1 MNECKAIWK
10 AVSSQL
16 EVQITTVSYEI
27 WFENLEPFT
36 VDNDILV
43 LIAPLKSY
51 KNTIK
56 QFNDAIDSAIKAS
69 GTGIKGI
76 KIITKDEMDNYLSSL
91 ESADD
96 AFFDNE
102 QTQQFNPD
110 YTFDT
115 FVVGDSNSIAYAAAK
130 SVAEAPGASHNP
142 LFIYG
147 GVGLG
152 KTHIMHAIA
161 NYILAHNKNT
171 KILYVTAEQ
180 FVNDYIDSIK
190 NNKDNDLNKQ
200 FRQKYRSVDVLMM
213 DDVQFLSGK
222 TSTQEA
228 LFHTF
233 NDLYQFRKQII
244 LTSDRHPR
252 ELASLEERLQS
263 RFQSGLTVDVTKPSI
278 ETRIAILQK
287 KAYIKKYDIS
297 QKAIFFIAENITS
310 NIRELEGAL
319 NKVVY
324 FCTLSSKSTEDLDA
338 VKEALKDDIDVSTHV
353 LSMDSITDAVCAY
366 FGVKKADIV
375 GKKKNKLI
383 ANARQIAIYLIN
395 DMLGVPLLAIGKFFG
410 GRDHTTI
417 MYSRDKITDA
427 YRNDR
432 LIQSQINDIR
442 NMLEK
447 K

>member
-1 MNECKAIWK
+1 MNECKSIWRS
-10 AVSSQL
+10 VLSQL
-16 EVQITTVSYEI
+16 EVMVSTVSYDL
-27 WFENLEPFT
+27 WFKDLKPYTIEGDTL
-36 VDNDILV
+36 I
-43 LIAPLKSY
+43 LIAPLNSFKKIPVQY
-51 KNTIK
+51 ADQIHT
-56 QFNDAIDSAIKAS
+56 AIQSS
-69 GTGIKGI
+69 GVGITGIEV
-76 KIITKDEMDNYLSSL
+76 ITEDEKDSFAVETTEEKPSS
-91 ESADD
+91 E
-96 AFFDNE
+96 NE
-102 QTQQFNPD
+102 FSLFNPD
-110 YTFDT
+110 YTFDS
-115 FVVGDSNSIAYAAAK
+115 FVVGDSNEIAFAAAK
-130 SVAEAPGASHNP
+130 SVAEHPGANHNP

-161 NYILAHNKNT
+161 NYILGRNKNA

-180 FVNDYIDSIK
+180 FVNDYIDSLK
-190 NNKDNDLNKQ
+190 NNKDNDLNRQ
-200 FRQKYRSVDVLMM
+200 FRMKYRSVDVLMM

-244 LTSDRHPR
+244 LSSDRHPR
-252 ELASLEERLQS
+252 ELASLEDRLKS
-263 RFQSGLTVDVTKPSI
+263 RFQSGLTVDITKPSI

-287 KAYIKKYDIS
+287 KAYMKKYDIS

-324 FCTLSSKSTEDLDA
+324 FCSLSGRSTEDLDA
-338 VKEALKDDIDVSTHV
+338 VKEALKDDIDMSTHV

-366 FGVKKADIV
+366 YGVKKADIV
-375 GKKKNKLI
+375 GKRKNKLI
-383 ANARQIAIYLIN
+383 SNARQMAIYLIN
-395 DMLGVPLLAIGKFFG
+395 DMIGVPLLTIGQFFG

-417 MYSRDKITDA
+417 MYARDKITDA
-427 YRNDR
+427 STKDR
-432 LIQSQINDIR
+432 LIQAQINDIR
-442 NMLEK
+442 SMLEK